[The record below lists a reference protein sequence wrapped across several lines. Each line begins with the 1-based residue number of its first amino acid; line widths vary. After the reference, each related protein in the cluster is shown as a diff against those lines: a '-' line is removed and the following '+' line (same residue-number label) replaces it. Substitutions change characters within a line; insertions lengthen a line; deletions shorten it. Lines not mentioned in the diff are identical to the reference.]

1 MEELDWDG
9 GAGLGRRAGLRVEE
23 LDWGWR
29 SWTRDGRCFLCPRA
43 PLPPLSVWGSTV
55 VLVLNIGIFYVIF
68 ATYLHFKVI
77 RYLKFRWVFKF
88 GISIPLP
95 ESLLLSLMLQRTG
108 KWERER
114 PGHNR
119 GRER

>member
-55 VLVLNIGIFYVIF
+55 VLVLNIGILFVIF

-77 RYLKFRWVFKF
+77 HYLKFRWVFKF
-88 GISIPLP
+88 GISIPLS

-108 KWERER
+108 KLERER

>member
-55 VLVLNIGIFYVIF
+55 VLVFNIGIFYVIF

-88 GISIPLP
+88 GIFTPLP

-108 KWERER
+108 KLERER

-119 GRER
+119 GRDR